1 MNAEA
6 DENVSVDVDVDLES
20 PVMCE
25 GTDWNEELCP
35 RKAAWHAVTT
45 CCRTHFSLC
54 DLHRQNHEMTSL
66 LGTDFYC
73 PVCAATPMEAI
84 WSPL

>member
-6 DENVSVDVDVDLES
+6 EEDVSVDVDLES
-20 PVMCE
+20 PIMCE
-25 GTDWNEELCP
+25 GTDWDDGPCP
-35 RKAAWHAVTT
+35 RQATWHAVTT

-54 DLHRQNHEMTSL
+54 QAHKENHDRNVL
-66 LGTDFYC
+66 FGTEFYC
-73 PVCAATPMEAI
+73 PVCEATPMKAT